1 MKDGALRAEGG
12 VVAPGEGD
20 VSLCDEEG
28 EVEVSEIE
36 SSTAVVGAAGDCADK
51 VSVVAA
57 VGESAVVTEAP
68 SVEAVWASAKALKE
82 G

>member
-12 VVAPGEGD
+12 VVAPGEGG
-20 VSLCDEEG
+20 VLLCDEEG

-36 SSTAVVGAAGDCADK
+36 SSTAVRGAAGDCADK

-57 VGESAVVTEAP
+57 VRESAVVTEA
-68 SVEAVWASAKALKE
+68 SSAVAVLASAKAAKE

>member
-1 MKDGALRAEGG
+1 MDAQ
-12 VVAPGEGD
+12 GEGD

-28 EVEVSEIE
+28 EVEVSELE
-36 SSTAVVGAAGDCADK
+36 SPTAVGGTAGEGVAW

-57 VGESAVVTEAP
+57 VGESAVVTEA
-68 SVEAVWASAKALKE
+68 SSAVAVLASAKAAKE